1 MSHESG
7 ALASKHADRDYWNVR
22 SDHHVDRRVPAG
34 DHAFATESF
43 HAQRA
48 VTEPDRKQGTLAP
61 SSMVSSPQSGSV
73 NALHAQRT
81 VKEPETRA
89 KYTADRSAVEE
100 VKAPRAF
107 SGSVTVSRGLSHSAG
122 YYAWQLRIRTRQY
135 REAHHYARVLER
147 YIRARRH
154 PTPTRMLSS
163 SSGGSVENAI
173 CVTFGNYCSQAVSV
187 ARCESELNVGA
198 SNGQYLGLFQM
209 GEYARSRYGHS
220 WDAWGQARA
229 AYRYFRDSGYSW
241 APWTCQ
247 P

>member
-1 MSHESG
+1 MAAIILVTAAIIYG
-7 ALASKHADRDYWNVR
+7 IGLRADRI
-22 SDHHVDRRVPAG
+22 
-34 DHAFATESF
+34 
-43 HAQRA
+43 
-48 VTEPDRKQGTLAP
+48 
-61 SSMVSSPQSGSV
+61 
-73 NALHAQRT
+73 HAQRT
-81 VKEPETRA
+81 VKEPERQRA
-89 KYTADRSAVEE
+89 TLSGAVTS
-100 VKAPRAF
+100 
-107 SGSVTVSRGLSHSAG
+107 SGERNAQRLGPGPGSSTVRGLYMRHSAG
-122 YYAWQLRIRTRQY
+122 YYAWQLRVRTRQY

-154 PTPTRMLSS
+154 PAPTRTLSA

-173 CVTFGNYCSQAVSV
+173 CVTFGSYCSQAVSV
-187 ARCESELNVGA
+187 ARCESGLSVGA

-241 APWTCQ
+241 APWTCR

>member
-1 MSHESG
+1 MT
-7 ALASKHADRDYWNVR
+7 ALTLWTIGLRADRIN
-22 SDHHVDRRVPAG
+22 
-34 DHAFATESF
+34 
-43 HAQRA
+43 
-48 VTEPDRKQGTLAP
+48 
-61 SSMVSSPQSGSV
+61 
-73 NALHAQRT
+73 AQRT
-81 VKEPETRA
+81 VKEPGVRCGESHIGGRCSSHA
-89 KYTADRSAVEE
+89 AE
-100 VKAPRAF
+100 AP
-107 SGSVTVSRGLSHSAG
+107 GSVTVRGLRHSAG

-154 PTPTRMLSS
+154 PAPTRTLYA

-173 CVTFGNYCSQAVSV
+173 CVTFGSYCSQAVSV
-187 ARCESELNVGA
+187 ARCESGLSVGA

-209 GEYARSRYGHS
+209 GEYARSRYGNS

>member
-1 MSHESG
+1 M
-7 ALASKHADRDYWNVR
+7 
-22 SDHHVDRRVPAG
+22 
-34 DHAFATESF
+34 
-43 HAQRA
+43 
-48 VTEPDRKQGTLAP
+48 
-61 SSMVSSPQSGSV
+61 
-73 NALHAQRT
+73 
-81 VKEPETRA
+81 KEPREES
-89 KYTADRSAVEE
+89 ADL
-100 VKAPRAF
+100 
-107 SGSVTVSRGLSHSAG
+107 SGLVRGAGSQLGGAARDHSVGSPALGSSTVRGLPHSAG

-241 APWTCQ
+241 SPWTCQ